1 MAVLEAEDAVEAPVP
16 SDASMEDRQVS
27 AMESPALEDVLPEIT
42 ETITENTVSEAAAVP
57 TPGGAESSGPAAENG
72 DDEASLHVF
81 SNPLFNQNTPKPAPV
96 HLP

>member
-1 MAVLEAEDAVEAPVP
+1 MEAPVP
-16 SDASMEDRQVS
+16 SDASMEHRQVS
-27 AMESPALEDVLPEIT
+27 ALELPALDDVPQGII
-42 ETITENTVSEAAAVP
+42 ETITENIVSEAAGVAAVP
-57 TPGGAESSGPAAENG
+57 SAAENG